1 MVLIKTKR
9 LILRNFEESDLESFA
24 LLAADPEVMRFSLK
38 GPLSIEQSKE
48 YFEKRIL
55 SHYQKYGFGLLAAFL
70 KDTQEF
76 IGFVGLISQ
85 NIDENEEIE
94 LAYRLFPKY
103 WSQGFA
109 TEAANAVCE
118 YAFQTLKTERLI
130 SLIDPK
136 NHSSL
141 RVAKRVGMHFWKHSM
156 FHGIPVQV
164 YCLTKIM
171 MMPYQS
177 C

>member
-1 MVLIKTKR
+1 MLIQTKR
-9 LILRNFEESDLESFA
+9 LILRNFEPSDFESFA
-24 LLAADPEVMRFSLK
+24 LLAADPEVMQFSLK
-38 GPLSIEQSKE
+38 GPMSKEQSKE
-48 YFEKRIL
+48 HFEKRIL
-55 SHYQKYGFGLLAAFL
+55 SHYQKYGFGLLATFL

-76 IGFVGLISQ
+76 IGFVGLITQ
-85 NIDENEEIE
+85 NIDEKEEIE

-118 YAFQTLKTERLI
+118 YAFRVLKTERLI

-141 RVAKRVGMHFWKHSM
+141 RVAKRVGMHFWKHSI
-156 FHGIPVQV
+156 FHNTPVQV
-164 YCLTKIM
+164 YCLLKIVVT
-171 MMPYQS
+171 P
-177 C
+177 